1 MISAARRKAVSGPE
15 YGESRPYGPFER
27 SGTLSYRLFKSLF
40 FRRASGKRTSQGTYR
55 VLENPKARESAAPD
69 TDRPRNGQ
77 AGTGETKRETGRRNT
92 KTDFSFAITENRS
105 RKM

>member
-1 MISAARRKAVSGPE
+1 MNAPVRYRTGFSNLFSFEELPGNGHRKALTAFLKIR
-15 YGESRPYGPFER
+15 RPGNPP
-27 SGTLSYRLFKSLF
+27 
-40 FRRASGKRTSQGTYR
+40 RRIPTA
-55 VLENPKARESAAPD
+55 
-69 TDRPRNGQ
+69 PRNGQ